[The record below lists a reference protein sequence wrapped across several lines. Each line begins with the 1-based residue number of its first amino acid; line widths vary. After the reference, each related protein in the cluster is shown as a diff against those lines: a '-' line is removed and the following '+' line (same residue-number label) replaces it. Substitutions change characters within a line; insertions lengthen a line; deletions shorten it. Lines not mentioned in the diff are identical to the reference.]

1 MRKFLVRAL
10 PLATLI
16 LFVLIMQSDLIY
28 KKYFDKNNISNS
40 ITSIMTDVMDE
51 KWPDADSKTQ
61 DLKESWQRVV
71 KIIQYSAERDEIKSL
86 DKNIARLR
94 GAIRANDKAGALMEL
109 QEALEHWENI
119 DE

>member
-28 KKYFDKNNISNS
+28 KKYFDKNNISDS

-51 KWPDADSKTQ
+51 KWADADSKTK
-61 DLKESWQRVV
+61 DLKESWQRAV
-71 KIIQYSAERDEIKSL
+71 KIIQYSAERDEIKSF
-86 DKNIARLR
+86 DKNIARLQ
-94 GAIRANDKAGALMEL
+94 GAIRANDKASALLEL
-109 QEALEHWENI
+109 HEALEHWENI